1 MFFFFIY
8 VIGLLIFKDYGLTL
22 DDEHYRINGV
32 YYKNFIKQYLN
43 LLVSFNFTD
52 LKLLGKEIETG
63 SLKNHP
69 VIFETILAF
78 LADILKLSD
87 TKSIYNL
94 SHLLNFSIYS
104 LSLFFFYKI
113 IKNRYNSEI
122 IGLLAILIIFVTPR
136 FFAESFYNSRDIF
149 FFSLFI
155 FFLYTLQKLLN
166 KNNTKNIIL
175 LSFTSALLINA
186 KILGIIPFI
195 VFLFMY
201 IFYIFGNQENAFN
214 NVKKVFTLLITTF
227 IFIVILWPYL
237 WFSPIENFIKGYSD
251 IIKAH
256 NNLLVLTYFS
266 GEYLSS
272 TNTPWFFRI
281 FWFFITTPLIVV
293 FIFALGFVMMVKKF
307 ISKILELDEKNSDIW
322 KNKFEFFDF
331 YTVIT
336 LVIVVF
342 LTIKFNESQ
351 FNGWR
356 HLYFLYAS
364 IIFIFTY
371 GYKKIQSNRNK
382 IIKNLLNIFIILS
395 IIYNSLWIFK
405 NHPYQNNYFN
415 IASINY
421 SINKFDLDYWGLSNY
436 QAIKYILENDDS
448 KTINISS
455 VSFADLETTILK
467 LDLENKKRIN
477 IVHDFSKADYIIDS
491 YMKRIRGNFSINQE
505 EYAKYY
511 DIKINKSSINTVYK
525 KNRIN

>member
-1 MFFFFIY
+1 MTINELIKKKKILIAFFFIY

-52 LKLLGKEIETG
+52 LNLLGKEIETG

-78 LADILKLSD
+78 VADILKLSD

-166 KNNTKNIIL
+166 KSNTKNIIL

-201 IFYIFGNQENAFN
+201 IFYIFGNQENTFSS
-214 NVKKVFTLLITTF
+214 VKKVLMLLITTF

-293 FIFALGFVMMVKKF
+293 FIFA
-307 ISKILELDEKNSDIW
+307 
-322 KNKFEFFDF
+322 
-331 YTVIT
+331 
-336 LVIVVF
+336 
-342 LTIKFNESQ
+342 
-351 FNGWR
+351 
-356 HLYFLYAS
+356 
-364 IIFIFTY
+364 
-371 GYKKIQSNRNK
+371 
-382 IIKNLLNIFIILS
+382 
-395 IIYNSLWIFK
+395 
-405 NHPYQNNYFN
+405 
-415 IASINY
+415 
-421 SINKFDLDYWGLSNY
+421 
-436 QAIKYILENDDS
+436 
-448 KTINISS
+448 
-455 VSFADLETTILK
+455 
-467 LDLENKKRIN
+467 
-477 IVHDFSKADYIIDS
+477 
-491 YMKRIRGNFSINQE
+491 
-505 EYAKYY
+505 
-511 DIKINKSSINTVYK
+511 
-525 KNRIN
+525 

>member
-1 MFFFFIY
+1 MIYFF
-8 VIGLLIFKDYGLTL
+8 
-22 DDEHYRINGV
+22 
-32 YYKNFIKQYLN
+32 
-43 LLVSFNFTD
+43 LVQD
-52 LKLLGKEIETG
+52 QIQL
-63 SLKNHP
+63 
-69 VIFETILAF
+69 
-78 LADILKLSD
+78 
-87 TKSIYNL
+87 
-94 SHLLNFSIYS
+94 
-104 LSLFFFYKI
+104 
-113 IKNRYNSEI
+113 
-122 IGLLAILIIFVTPR
+122 
-136 FFAESFYNSRDIF
+136 
-149 FFSLFI
+149 SLFI

-356 HLYFLYAS
+356 HLYFLYA
-364 IIFIFTY
+364 
-371 GYKKIQSNRNK
+371 
-382 IIKNLLNIFIILS
+382 
-395 IIYNSLWIFK
+395 
-405 NHPYQNNYFN
+405 
-415 IASINY
+415 
-421 SINKFDLDYWGLSNY
+421 
-436 QAIKYILENDDS
+436 
-448 KTINISS
+448 
-455 VSFADLETTILK
+455 
-467 LDLENKKRIN
+467 
-477 IVHDFSKADYIIDS
+477 
-491 YMKRIRGNFSINQE
+491 
-505 EYAKYY
+505 
-511 DIKINKSSINTVYK
+511 
-525 KNRIN
+525 